1 MRRMLRMAV
10 LAGSLAMAGC
20 MTARPQPDRPDA
32 WAEPVAQAQLP
43 NRYRVDTG
51 LSCGPVN
58 PAACGNAGS
67 PPSSSPW

>member
-20 MTARPQPDRPDA
+20 MAARPQPVRPDA

-51 LSCGPVN
+51 LS
-58 PAACGNAGS
+58 
-67 PPSSSPW
+67 